1 MRTLSSKKF
10 VDEAMKYYTPKSE
23 DEILPNMLG
32 LTDPRKIAEEEYR
45 GFLRAEIKFESELDD
60 ISLFEWDV
68 ILSIHKAAFE
78 HLYEFAGQLRQVNIS
93 KGGFMF
99 PAAKYLPSAVE
110 EFEKVFLNPLPDSF
124 GEYEQL
130 INHVAPL
137 HAELLFIHPFREGNG
152 RTARL
157 FADLI
162 ALKSGFDRF
171 NFEKI
176 TKKRMPKYITAVQAA
191 ADKNYESMI
200 QLFRSLKK

>member
-1 MRTLSSKKF
+1 
-10 VDEAMKYYTPKSE
+10 MKYYTPKSE
-23 DEILPNMLG
+23 DEILPNKLG
-32 LTDPRKIAEEEYR
+32 LKDPRKIAEEEYR

-60 ISLFEWDV
+60 ISQFNWEIISL
-68 ILSIHKAAFE
+68 IHKTAFE

-99 PAAKYLPSAVE
+99 PAAKFLPSAVE
-110 EFEKVFLNPLPDSF
+110 EFEKEFLTPLPDSF
-124 GEYEQL
+124 EDYEQL
-130 INHVAPL
+130 INHVALL

-152 RTARL
+152 RIARL

-176 TKKRMPKYITAVQAA
+176 TEKRMPEYIGTVQASA
-191 ADKNYESMI
+191 NKNYEPMI

>member
-1 MRTLSSKKF
+1 
-10 VDEAMKYYTPKSE
+10 MKYYTPKSE
-23 DEILPNMLG
+23 DEILPNKLG
-32 LTDPRKIAEEEYR
+32 LNDPEKIAEEEYR
-45 GFLRAEIKFESELDD
+45 GFLRAEIKLESELDD
-60 ISLFEWDV
+60 IGQFKWNV
-68 ILSIHKAAFE
+68 ISSIHKTAFE
-78 HLYEFAGQLRQVNIS
+78 HLYEFAGRLRQVNIS

-99 PAAKYLPSAVE
+99 PAAKYLPTAVE

-124 GEYEQL
+124 EDYMHL

-162 ALKSGFDRF
+162 ALKSGFERF

-176 TKKRMPKYITAVQAA
+176 TENRMEEYISAVQVA
-191 ADKNYESMI
+191 ADKNYEPMTK
-200 QLFRSLKK
+200 LFRSFKK

>member
-1 MRTLSSKKF
+1 
-10 VDEAMKYYTPKSE
+10 MKYYTPKSE
-23 DEILPNMLG
+23 DEILPNKLG
-32 LTDPRKIAEEEYR
+32 LKDPRKIAEEEYR

-60 ISLFEWDV
+60 ISQFNWEIISL
-68 ILSIHKAAFE
+68 IHKTAFE

-99 PAAKYLPSAVE
+99 PAAKFLPSAVE
-110 EFEKVFLNPLPDSF
+110 EFEKQFLTPLPDSF
-124 GEYEQL
+124 EDYEQL

-152 RTARL
+152 RIARL

-176 TKKRMPKYITAVQAA
+176 TEKRMPEYIGTVQAA
-191 ADKNYESMI
+191 ANKNYEPMI